1 MERLRYVARSGGGDP
16 AMVIADTVEAIR
28 SLAPGPGELVSLCRN
43 LVDRAITCG
52 PLWWLC
58 ARLLSEPD
66 ALRTAWDLADEIAED
81 PTVDHLAAT
90 IPEDAV
96 VLTVGYPALAARA
109 LARRG
114 DITVLA
120 VDAGHA
126 ANALVRLLD
135 RGGGRVDPRPP
146 GSDAVGSKDGR
157 RRPRR
162 SRCLLGN
169 DRRGLDR
176 RRTRCRRG
184 APTSGCRSGSS
195 PVAGAACR
203 RRTSRRCRLA
213 AATTSRCS
221 PRRCWRRWSGR
232 MAGGRPPRT
241 RWRRSAPRCPSSSR
255 AEGFERQR

>member
-81 PTVDHLAAT
+81 PTADHLAVA
-90 IPEDAV
+90 IPDDAI
-96 VLTVGYPALAARA
+96 VLTVGYPALTARA

-120 VDAGHA
+120 VDAGHT

-135 RGGGRVDPRPP
+135 REEVASTLVPP
-146 GSDAVGSKDGR
+146 EAMLSAARTAGVVLVEAEACSATTAVGSIGAGLAAVAATHIGVPVWLVAGRGRRLPAPYVEAMSARCGDEVEVFATTLLASVVGPDGR
-157 RRPRR
+157 R
-162 SRCLLGN
+162 
-169 DRRGLDR
+169 
-176 RRTRCRRG
+176 
-184 APTSGCRSGSS
+184 APTADALAPEC
-195 PVAGAACR
+195 PVVPE
-203 RRTSRRCRLA
+203 LI
-213 AATTSRCS
+213 
-221 PRRCWRRWSGR
+221 
-232 MAGGRPPRT
+232 
-241 RWRRSAPRCPSSSR
+241 PS
-255 AEGFERQR
+255 